1 MGGFELFRGDAL
13 DAYRSWP
20 TPATIISDGAYGV
33 RGFHGDT
40 AGSGA
45 LPAWYRRHIKSWTA
59 AAGPATTLWFW
70 NTEIG
75 WASVH
80 PVLAE
85 YGWDYVQLIVWDK
98 GLAHIAGNVNGRTI
112 RQFPVVTEVCAFY
125 QRAFTVTG
133 PDGPM
138 PVKQWVRHE
147 WARSGLPL
155 NRANDAC
162 GVKNAATRK
171 YLTRDWL
178 WYWPPG
184 EMTERLAGYAN
195 AHGRPSGWPYYSLD
209 GQRPVTAKEWDALR
223 YRWRHVHGLTN
234 VWSRRPLHDEERL
247 KGTLR
252 RAAPRVYN
260 PTAASSAHL
269 NQKPLEFME
278 RLIAAVTEPG
288 EVVWEPFGGL
298 CSASVA
304 AVTLG
309 RRAFAAET
317 DPTFAD
323 LAAERLGRLPPAH
336 VIGESGRV
344 DRQQWDERY
353 SGAEFEW
360 SVHPNQ
366 FVAAEL
372 AGLPPGRAAGEGRNS
387 VWLAERGWSVTAVD
401 FSRVGLDKGRRLS
414 AARGVDGGQVDW
426 VVADLSD
433 YEPARD
439 AFELVLIAYLQVDA
453 VLRARVLAGAAAALA
468 PGGTLLVVGHDLTNL
483 TEGTGGPQSPDVLYT
498 PEAIAADLPGL
509 RILRAD
515 RVRRSVERDGGTATA
530 IDTLVRAERQPL
542 STPAEPGP

>member
-1 MGGFELFRGDAL
+1 
-13 DAYRSWP
+13 
-20 TPATIISDGAYGV
+20 
-33 RGFHGDT
+33 
-40 AGSGA
+40 
-45 LPAWYRRHIKSWTA
+45 
-59 AAGPATTLWFW
+59 
-70 NTEIG
+70 
-75 WASVH
+75 
-80 PVLAE
+80 
-85 YGWDYVQLIVWDK
+85 
-98 GLAHIAGNVNGRTI
+98 
-112 RQFPVVTEVCAFY
+112 
-125 QRAFTVTG
+125 
-133 PDGPM
+133 
-138 PVKQWVRHE
+138 
-147 WARSGLPL
+147 
-155 NRANDAC
+155 
-162 GVKNAATRK
+162 
-171 YLTRDWL
+171 
-178 WYWPPG
+178 
-184 EMTERLAGYAN
+184 
-195 AHGRPSGWPYYSLD
+195 
-209 GQRPVTAKEWDALR
+209 
-223 YRWRHVHGLTN
+223 
-234 VWSRRPLHDEERL
+234 
-247 KGTLR
+247 
-252 RAAPRVYN
+252 
-260 PTAASSAHL
+260 
-269 NQKPLEFME
+269 
-278 RLIAAVTEPG
+278 
-288 EVVWEPFGGL
+288 VVWEPFGGL

-372 AGLPPGRAAGEGRNS
+372 AGLPPGRALDLAAGEGRNS

-401 FSRVGLDKGRRLS
+401 FSRVGLDKGRKLS

-426 VVADLSD
+426 VVSDLSD